1 MEMDLLIRNVRVWDD
16 KPLVDIGVKDGK
28 IAAIEEGIQASA
40 AEIIEAGGRAVIPGL
55 IEPHLHLEKALL
67 HRRLPPIHGTLEEAI
82 RVTGILKSKQERH
95 DVLDRSRQVLDMA
108 VKNGTVALRAHPD
121 VDLIQGL
128 IGVET
133 LLELREEYCDLL
145 DIQIV
150 AFPQEGILKSP
161 GTIELMEES
170 MRMGADV
177 VGGCPY
183 NELSWDDTTRHIDIV
198 FDMAQKHNADVDMHA
213 DFADDTSD
221 QRFASVSYIAR
232 KTIESGYQGR
242 VSLGHV
248 TSLGSLD
255 PDELKPVVE
264 LLREAN
270 ISIVTLPATDLY
282 LGGRNDEKN
291 RRRGLTPVRTLHGAG
306 VNVAYSSNNVRNAF
320 TPFGKADMLLIGN
333 MLAHAISFGTPE
345 HQAAILEMGTSNAA
359 RAIGIGDNYGVAV
372 GKQADM
378 VILDTYLVAD
388 ALLDIPARS
397 WVIKRGKITV
407 VTENKCAI
415 HRHGQC
421 GAPHAHGDPLHRCDS
436 NAGHMAAHA

>member
-1 MEMDLLIRNVRVWDD
+1 
-16 KPLVDIGVKDGK
+16 
-28 IAAIEEGIQASA
+28 
-40 AEIIEAGGRAVIPGL
+40 
-55 IEPHLHLEKALL
+55 
-67 HRRLPPIHGTLEEAI
+67 
-82 RVTGILKSKQERH
+82 
-95 DVLDRSRQVLDMA
+95 MA
-108 VKNGTVALRAHPD
+108 VRNGTVALRAHPD

-133 LLELREEYCDLL
+133 LLELRDEYSELL

-161 GTIELMEES
+161 GTMALMEEA

-183 NELSWDDTTRHIDIV
+183 NELTWDDTKQHIDMV
-198 FDMAQKHNADVDMHA
+198 FEMAKKRGADIDMHA
-213 DFADDTSD
+213 DFADDATD
-221 QRFASVSYIAR
+221 QRFTSVSYIAQ
-232 KTIESGYQGR
+232 KTIDTGYQGK

-248 TSLGSLD
+248 TSLGALD

-291 RRRGLTPVRTLHGAG
+291 RRRGLTPVRTLYGSG
-306 VNVAYSSNNVRNAF
+306 VNVAYSSNNIRNAF
-320 TPFGKADMLLIGN
+320 TPFGTADMLQIGN
-333 MLAHAISFGTPE
+333 ILAHAISFGTPE
-345 HQAAILEMGTSNAA
+345 HQAAILEMGTTRAA
-359 RAIGIGDNYGVAV
+359 QAIGIGRHYGIAV
-372 GKQADM
+372 GKQADL
-378 VILDTYLVAD
+378 VILDTYHVAD

-407 VTENKCAI
+407 VTEHKCQI
-415 HRHGQC
+415 HRHGRC
-421 GAPHAHGDPLHRCDS
+421 GAREHGHQRHGCDETVKQ
-436 NAGHMAAHA
+436 